1 MVKTGPALTET
12 VSRKPLILFIA
23 EAVTLA
29 HVARPLAL
37 ARMLDPARYDIIFA
51 CDSRYDSLLDV
62 SQYQRQVIHS
72 IANAYLNS
80 LARGGR
86 LYSSEVL
93 ATYVQADLKLIKESD
108 PDVIIGDFRLSLSV
122 SARVAGKPYIS
133 IANVYW
139 SPYAR
144 AHFTVPELPLL
155 KFTGVKLGQQVFNLV
170 RPVAFRYHALP
181 LNQLRK
187 QHGLPSLGLDSASR
201 LYRRGLHA
209 VCRYPAACANLRLA
223 RFALLRWSGRVV
235 SGGLST

>member
-1 MVKTGPALTET
+1 MVGTGPAVKET
-12 VSRKPLILFIA
+12 VYRKPRILFIA

-37 ARMLDPARYDIIFA
+37 ARLLDPARYDIIFA

-72 IANAYLNS
+72 IASDQFLNS

-133 IANVYW
+133 IANAYW

-155 KFTGVKLGQQVFNLV
+155 KFTV
-170 RPVAFRYHALP
+170 
-181 LNQLRK
+181 
-187 QHGLPSLGLDSASR
+187 
-201 LYRRGLHA
+201 
-209 VCRYPAACANLRLA
+209 
-223 RFALLRWSGRVV
+223 
-235 SGGLST
+235 